1 MTRQG
6 SSRFS
11 GRRSAVPDGAGGH
24 RARDHDPA
32 DGHGDLPGRHRPRS
46 LQDQRGGLRDGHDPM
61 GSHTESH
68 RSDRIRR
75 NLQRSRTGFWPR
87 PRRDHGA
94 SHVDRQC
101 KPNLAVPFLPGEH
114 PRVPARLEFSGGGPE
129 RTPSADVCG
138 ARTPR
143 DYARRECDRNA
154 DPGLDLPKHGK
165 NMITKAT
172 QMRESTRGQGSPE
185 TPSLMRNS
193 FEPRALR
200 DVFLTVGAWLVAAVG
215 AVPLLSVVYML
226 IVKGGARLSLVLFT
240 ELPPAG
246 FEQGGGI
253 GNAIQGTLVT
263 VAIAAVIS
271 IPIAVLAAIYLA
283 EFRPDSRI
291 AALARFLSKVLT
303 GFPSILAGVFVYAAV
318 VMLMGS
324 YSALAGGVALAVLM
338 LPTVTLTAEGAMRM
352 VPQRMKDAAIGMGCT
367 NAEVVWHVT
376 LPTALPSIVTGIILA
391 VARVAGESA
400 PLLFTALFSNYW
412 LRSIR
417 EPTASL
423 SILIYNFSSMPF
435 DNQIELAWAAS
446 LVLVLIVLTFNI
458 LSRFIG
464 RPQV

>member
-1 MTRQG
+1 
-6 SSRFS
+6 
-11 GRRSAVPDGAGGH
+11 
-24 RARDHDPA
+24 
-32 DGHGDLPGRHRPRS
+32 
-46 LQDQRGGLRDGHDPM
+46 
-61 GSHTESH
+61 
-68 RSDRIRR
+68 
-75 NLQRSRTGFWPR
+75 
-87 PRRDHGA
+87 
-94 SHVDRQC
+94 
-101 KPNLAVPFLPGEH
+101 
-114 PRVPARLEFSGGGPE
+114 
-129 RTPSADVCG
+129 
-138 ARTPR
+138 
-143 DYARRECDRNA
+143 
-154 DPGLDLPKHGK
+154 
-165 NMITKAT
+165 MITKAT

-318 VMLMGS
+318 VLLMGS

-376 LPTALPSIVTGIILA
+376 VPTALPSIVTGVILA

-423 SILIYNFSSMPF
+423 AILIYNFSSMPF